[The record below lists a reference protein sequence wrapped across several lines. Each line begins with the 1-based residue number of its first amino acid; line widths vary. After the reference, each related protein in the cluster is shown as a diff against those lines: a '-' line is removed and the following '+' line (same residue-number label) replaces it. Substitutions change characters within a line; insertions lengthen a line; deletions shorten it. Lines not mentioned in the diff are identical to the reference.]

1 MFPEDPD
8 PIGDMQCLFSVKS
21 SIPFLVE
28 SKKFPVNF
36 SEHIYFTEE
45 AVGDYINIPSSLK
58 EDFEYN
64 IFLKRMKVSEMGSQ
78 TVFKISSDEYPEMV
92 IFRDLVKIP
101 SVAIDYK
108 FIEGGYHKT
117 ILTFHHTH
125 LTDVSRF
132 MFKAR
137 KTLGNGIPEYLG
149 PNRGFNFVLE
159 KALKA
164 ERVVACIISMKAPV
178 SESKEMNHIFSSK
191 WTRRLRYSNSN
202 LNNDFLYRINTAV
215 TSDNNIFEV
224 ISRKDGIY
232 RATTASE
239 VSLFYSKLLFEHY
252 NPMFYQYHEYDGN
265 TLRICG
271 AVSQSYER
279 TLLNVVSDSAKR
291 FPKLGIKLSYVA
303 PVIPGN
309 SAIRPTPGNEKMLMA
324 INP

>member
-21 SIPFLVE
+21 TIPFLVE

-36 SEHIYFTEE
+36 TERIYFTEE

-58 EDFEYN
+58 VDFEYN
-64 IFLKRMKVSEMGSQ
+64 IFLKRMRVSEMGSQ
-78 TVFKISSDEYPEMV
+78 TVFKISSDEYPEME

-117 ILTFHHTH
+117 IFTFHHTH
-125 LTDVSRF
+125 MTDVSRF

-137 KTLGNGIPEYLG
+137 KALGNGLPEYLG
-149 PNRGFNFVLE
+149 PNRGINFVMQ

-164 ERVVACIISMKAPV
+164 ESVMAFVISLKAPA
-178 SESKEMNHIFSSK
+178 SESEEIDLLFSSK
-191 WTRRLRYSNSN
+191 WTRRLRCSNSD
-202 LNNDFLYRINTAV
+202 LNNDFLYRIDAADT
-215 TSDNNIFEV
+215 TGKNIFEV
-224 ISRKDGIY
+224 ISREDGIY

-239 VSLFYSKLLFEHY
+239 ISLFYSKLLFEHY

-271 AVSQSYER
+271 AVSQSYVR
-279 TLLNVVSDSAKR
+279 TLMYVVYASAKR

-303 PVIPGN
+303 PVTTGNSAMRPIPGN
-309 SAIRPTPGNEKMLMA
+309 KEIQIANSP
-324 INP
+324 